1 MAEQKESS
9 VLFSLKE
16 LMSLEEDRIKQEDDE
31 KKRKEAA
38 ELHARQ
44 EAERRQR
51 EAEEARMQGEQERKR
66 QDDQRT
72 REETARVEAIRQGEV
87 EKARHDAEN
96 QARLRAMSQQQEHE
110 RQLAALSQ
118 DKKKKQLTYIAL
130 GIGALLILGGAG
142 GGYAFYRSGVE
153 QARITALKNQEI
165 AEQKAQLDKLMSDFK
180 AQSEAVAAAEAA
192 AAKATSET
200 ERLAAREKLAAAQA
214 EQKKTQA
221 NIAAVQGGGRPGGG
235 TAPARTTPRAA
246 CTCQAGDPLC
256 SCL

>member
-16 LMSLEEDRIKQEDDE
+16 LMSLEEDRIKQEDDD

-44 EAERRQR
+44 ETERKAL
-51 EAEEARMQGEQERKR
+51 EAEQARMQGDNERRR
-66 QDDQRT
+66 QDEQRT
-72 REETARVEAIRQGEV
+72 REEQARVEAIRQGEV

-96 QARLRAMSQQQEHE
+96 QARLRAMGQQQEHE

-130 GIGALLILGGAG
+130 GIGALLIFGGAG
-142 GGYAFYRSGVE
+142 GGFAFYKSGQE
-153 QARITALKNQEI
+153 QARITAVKNAEI
-165 AEQKAQLDKLMSDFK
+165 AEQKAQLDKLMGDLK
-180 AQSEAVAAAEAA
+180 AQGDAI
-192 AAKATSET
+192 ATSEAA
-200 ERLAAREKLAAAQA
+200 LASAKSDADRSAALAKLELAKA
-214 EQKKTQA
+214 EQKKTQT
-221 NIAAVQGGGRPGGG
+221 NIVNIQSRPPPGTGGG
-235 TAPARTTPRAA
+235 TKPRTA

-256 SCL
+256 ACL

>member
-16 LMSLEEDRIKQEDDE
+16 LMSLEEDRIKQEDDD

-44 EAERRQR
+44 DAERRAR
-51 EAEEARMQGEQERKR
+51 EAEEARMHGEEERRR
-66 QDDQRT
+66 QDEQRT
-72 REETARVEAIRQGEV
+72 REEQARVEAIRQGEV
-87 EKARHDAEN
+87 EKARHEAEQ
-96 QARLRAMSQQQEHE
+96 QARLRAMGQQQEHE

-142 GGYAFYRSGVE
+142 GGFAFYKSGQE
-153 QARITALKNQEI
+153 QARVTALKNAEI
-165 AEQKAQLDKLMSDFK
+165 AEQKAQLDKLMGDLK
-180 AQSEAVAAAEAA
+180 AQSDAIAASEAA
-192 AAKATSET
+192 LASAKSDADRSAA
-200 ERLAAREKLAAAQA
+200 LAKLEVAKA

-221 NIAAVQGGGRPGGG
+221 NIANVQSRPTTGTPGGP
-235 TAPARTTPRAA
+235 TKPRPA

-256 SCL
+256 ACL